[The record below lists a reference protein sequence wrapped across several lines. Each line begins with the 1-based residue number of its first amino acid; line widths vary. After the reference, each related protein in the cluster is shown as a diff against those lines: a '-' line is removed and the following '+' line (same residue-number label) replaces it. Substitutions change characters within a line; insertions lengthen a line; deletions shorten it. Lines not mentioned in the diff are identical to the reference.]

1 MTDIKRLPSMQM
13 EKYVIGTDL
22 RVKTRIAIKNDLRMQ
37 ILSELTKKP
46 TVNKGKIGKDDQLL
60 EELKQ

>member
-13 EKYVIGTDL
+13 EKEYDGKVWLGCDPMV
-22 RVKTRIAIKNDLRMQ
+22 RNAFRKQ

-46 TVNKGKIGKDDQLL
+46 TVTKPKLSVKR
-60 EELKQ
+60 K